1 MKRNVWYLVTGIL
14 NIVGA
19 VSSFIS
25 ALVMIIMGSSM
36 FTMLVEGEIDPSIMT
51 AEDIEIMQMMEGFF
65 TAFYYVM
72 IVLILA
78 QIVISIFASI
88 KFIKFSATNEKS
100 SSVVLWIVLTFI
112 FCGILNGIL
121 AVVGYINCDENVAPV
136 AVSNSHSGGQQ
147 AQLNGVPVYSNLNQL
162 KDLQKL
168 RDENVIT
175 EEEYEAMRVRILE
188 QSNKDNN
195 NF

>member
-1 MKRNVWYLVTGIL
+1 MKRNIWYLVTGIL

-36 FTMLVEGEIDPSIMT
+36 FTMLAEGEIDPSLMT
-51 AEDIEIMQMMEGFF
+51 QEDIELMQMMEGFF

-72 IVLILA
+72 LILILA
-78 QIVISIFASI
+78 QIVVSIFASI
-88 KFIKFSATNEKS
+88 KFIRFSATNEKS
-100 SSVVLWIVLTFI
+100 SSAVLWVVLTFI

-121 AVVGYINCDENVAPV
+121 AIVGYINCDENVAPV
-136 AVSNSHSGGQQ
+136 TVRPAQSSEQQ
-147 AQLNGVPVYSNLNQL
+147 EQVNAVPVYSNLNQL

-175 EEEYEAMRVRILE
+175 EEEYETMRVRILE

>member
-1 MKRNVWYLVTGIL
+1 MKRNIWYLVTGIL

-36 FTMLVEGEIDPSIMT
+36 FTMLTEGEIDPSLMT
-51 AEDIEIMQMMEGFF
+51 QEDIELMQMMEGFF

-72 IVLILA
+72 LILILA
-78 QIVISIFASI
+78 QIVVSIFASI
-88 KFIKFSATNEKS
+88 KFIRFSATNEKS
-100 SSVVLWIVLTFI
+100 SSAVLWVVLTFI

-121 AVVGYINCDENVAPV
+121 AIVGYINCDENVAPV
-136 AVSNSHSGGQQ
+136 TVSPAQSSEQQ
-147 AQLNGVPVYSNLNQL
+147 EQVNAVPVYSNLNQL

-175 EEEYEAMRVRILE
+175 EEEYETMRVRILE